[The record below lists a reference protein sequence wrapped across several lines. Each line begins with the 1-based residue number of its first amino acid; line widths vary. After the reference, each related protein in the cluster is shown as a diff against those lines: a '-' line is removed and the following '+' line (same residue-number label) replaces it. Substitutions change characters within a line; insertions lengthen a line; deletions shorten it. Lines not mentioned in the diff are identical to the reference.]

1 VLFFDETHISKSLRR
16 QMRQGRYTVTFDR
29 DFEGVIKAP
38 SWAKL
43 TLVIRDEHTL
53 TPEEAGEVR
62 EGDYVYFLAP
72 PEKAQLLDRF
82 FVDMPAPAVPDAR
95 LVEDFFV
102 SGDIALGA
110 LAEIYGLAVA
120 PEDGEITLADHFRA
134 GFGRPPREGDVLPL
148 GSIVLVAHTVVDNRV
163 TLVGLQLPEPET
175 DATTLKGRFN
185 ALAARLRAALRP

>member
-1 VLFFDETHISKSLRR
+1 APRGVELDLPGQLSQELVGYSVGTNSPYLRR
-16 QMRQGRYTVTFDR
+16 RL
-29 DFEGVIKAP
+29 AP

-43 TLVIRDEHTL
+43 TLVIRDEQTL

-82 FVDMPAPAVPDAR
+82 FVDMPAPSVPDAR

-102 SGDIALGA
+102 SGDIALSA

-120 PEDGEITLADHFRA
+120 PEDGWGPPAEHFPPP
-134 GFGRPPREGDVLPL
+134 FGPPPPPGP
-148 GSIVLVAHTVVDNRV
+148 
-163 TLVGLQLPEPET
+163 
-175 DATTLKGRFN
+175 
-185 ALAARLRAALRP
+185 